1 MWRSIFYKL
10 SKFSTDLV
18 MKTLSSLL
26 GGFVFIYEKF
36 TPHNKTFW
44 SELKDHFVPH
54 RGNDNN
60 PHVLKHRVLAGYSV
74 ILILL
79 KVAGIVLPVALPSS
93 SLYSS
98 AITIKNV
105 VDLTNQTRTNLGL
118 GELKINNKL
127 VAAAQA
133 KADDMLTN
141 QYFSHVSPDGVT
153 PWFWFD
159 KVGYDYLYAGENL
172 AVHYQEAEN
181 LQEGW
186 LASPTHRA
194 NIVNSHYSDIGIGVS
209 MGNFEG
215 AESTIVVQMFA
226 QPIPTLAAVTKQ
238 ATTKPTEPVKRITVP
253 TIMPQVTAPKENVK
267 SVIQPAKV
275 VTPVVKPIVV
285 KPVVVPKAE
294 DSIVITKVPEPIDKP
309 ETQPV
314 EVMPVQL
321 PIEIPASVAGSV
333 AIGQV
338 DTSVSD
344 KNSAIPAPVIYDTSL
359 IIKQAKPD
367 SYLVKL
373 AITGA
378 TSVAAKLVGEWVM
391 LQPVSLGS
399 MWEGLVP
406 FNNNEFSQAGEQL
419 SVVVWGKDGV
429 VVNKPIAW
437 VAPNTSVQKFYTFN
451 EGTDKFAKLFG
462 FITIHNLQDSVR
474 QFYFYFMIFLAS
486 ALLLNIFIKIRIQ
499 HFSIISHALLVLAL
513 TLFLTIV

>member
-1 MWRSIFYKL
+1 MATEIFNKL
-10 SKFSTDLV
+10 KHLATDAVL
-18 MKTLSSLL
+18 KILSGFL
-26 GGFVFIYEKF
+26 GAFVFVYQKF
-36 TPHNKTFW
+36 MPHHKTFW
-44 SELKDHFVPH
+44 SQIKDHFIPH
-54 RGNDNN
+54 IGNDHN

-74 ILILL
+74 LLILL

-105 VDLTNQTRTNLGL
+105 VNLTNQTRSNLGL
-118 GELKINNKL
+118 SELKINDKL

-141 QYFSHVSPDGVT
+141 QYFAHVSPTGVT
-153 PWFWFD
+153 PWYWFD
-159 KVGYDYLYAGENL
+159 KAGYDYLYAGENL

-194 NIVNSHYSDIGIGVS
+194 NIVNSHYSDIGIGVA
-209 MGNFEG
+209 MGSFEG
-215 AESTIVVQMFA
+215 VESTVVVQMFA
-226 QPIPTLAAVTKQ
+226 QPIPTLAAVTKNPSLKTAEQ
-238 ATTKPTEPVKRITVP
+238 VKKVTVP
-253 TIMPQVTAPKENVK
+253 TVVPQVTEPKN
-267 SVIQPAKV
+267 I
-275 VTPVVKPIVV
+275 V
-285 KPVVVPKAE
+285 KPVTQPTK
-294 DSIVITKVPEPIDKP
+294 KVPTVMKP
-309 ETQPV
+309 VAAKPV
-314 EVMPVQL
+314 APKPDVKVEAPKPVAPVDAPQAKPVDLIPVQL
-321 PIEIPASVAGSV
+321 PIEIPASIAGSV
-333 AIGQV
+333 AIGQNPTEV
-338 DTSVSD
+338 QNT
-344 KNSAIPAPVIYDTSL
+344 NSPVAAPVIYDTSL
-359 IIKQAKPD
+359 IVKQVKSD

-373 AITGA
+373 AVTGA
-378 TSVAAKLVGEWVM
+378 TSVAAKLVGEWVT
-391 LQPVSLGS
+391 LQPASLGS

-406 FNNNEFSQAGEQL
+406 FNSQEFSQAGEQL

-474 QFYFYFMIFLAS
+474 QFYFYFMVFLAT
-486 ALLLNIFIKIRIQ
+486 ALLLNVFIKIRIQ
-499 HFSIISHALLVLAL
+499 HFSVISHALLVLAL